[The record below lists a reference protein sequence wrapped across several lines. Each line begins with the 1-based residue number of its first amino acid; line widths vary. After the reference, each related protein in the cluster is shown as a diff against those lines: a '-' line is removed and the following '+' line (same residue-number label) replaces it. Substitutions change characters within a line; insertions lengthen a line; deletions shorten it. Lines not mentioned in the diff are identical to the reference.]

1 MLISIAISEFNF
13 SLKNQIIKAAGKK
26 VHEDTSSGC
35 CGGGLVVDATQ
46 FDPDF
51 EVLDVVPT
59 SVDPTA
65 AIHITKVLSRSLD
78 LVAKERLLHIV
89 EGLLN
94 PSSTR
99 LVYLVLL

>member
-1 MLISIAISEFNF
+1 MKGQCSPFESV
-13 SLKNQIIKAAGKK
+13 LKNQIIKAAGKK
-26 VHEDTSSGC
+26 FIFNEDTSSGC

-78 LVAKERLLHIV
+78 LVAKERLLHILKV
-89 EGLLN
+89 F
-94 PSSTR
+94 
-99 LVYLVLL
+99 